1 MYYIIAA
8 VSGLLVLGGL
18 GGYAWHLTRLVRQ
31 REQSRAAQQIALA
44 QEAGQRRHQINR
56 SIQLIAQGLLDEQ
69 MSLTEGA
76 IRIRGLLDGL
86 AVTDPIRDEFRAFYL
101 LAQSTSHIPVLDA
114 WKALKTKDKLIFD
127 RQRLQLETDHREF
140 VLDAAQRIR
149 GREF

>member
-1 MYYIIAA
+1 MYYTIAA
-8 VSGLLVLGGL
+8 VLGLLVLGGL
-18 GGYAWHLTRLVRQ
+18 GGYAWHLTRLVRL
-31 REQSRAAQQIALA
+31 RDQSRAVQQAALA
-44 QEAGQRRHQINR
+44 QEADRRRDQINR

-86 AVTDPIRDEFRAFYL
+86 AVADPIRDEFRAFYL
-101 LAQSTSHIPVLDA
+101 LAQATSHIPVLDA
-114 WKALKTKDKLIFD
+114 WKALKTKDKLVFD

-149 GREF
+149 GRAF